1 MAITKEEYI
10 NLTRDDTDVEKVSK
24 ISSDGVNMMSRIPK
38 DIVGEMLI
46 KKGDEIKWTI
56 KDGELKIEYYGKK
69 KKEDTT

>member
-1 MAITKEEYI
+1 MAITEEEYV

-46 KKGDEIKWTI
+46 KKGDEIKWSI
-56 KDGELKIEYYGKK
+56 KDGELKIKYYGKK

>member
-1 MAITKEEYI
+1 
-10 NLTRDDTDVEKVSK
+10 
-24 ISSDGVNMMSRIPK
+24 MMSRIPK